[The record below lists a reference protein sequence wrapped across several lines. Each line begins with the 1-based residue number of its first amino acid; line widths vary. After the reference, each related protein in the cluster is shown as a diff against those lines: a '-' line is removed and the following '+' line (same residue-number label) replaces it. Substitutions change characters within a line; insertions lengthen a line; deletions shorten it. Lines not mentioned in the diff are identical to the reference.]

1 MNFPIDASALF
12 SIVLGLVGL
21 RIGLPVIPVIGLALG
36 INAVFTERSM
46 TNRRPIQFVMGIMG
60 CAVCAVGISYNLIQK
75 LTG

>member
-1 MNFPIDASALF
+1 
-12 SIVLGLVGL
+12 
-21 RIGLPVIPVIGLALG
+21 LALG